1 MSEVCCKRCG
11 ATDHVKN
18 GIVRGFQRYLCLS
31 CGCNFTMT
39 PPRGKPP
46 AMKALALLL
55 YAMGN
60 VSFGS
65 IARIL
70 GVSDVAVLNWVRDE
84 ARKLPEPSTKAEV
97 VVVTLDEMWHFVKKR
112 LRNCGFGEP
121 MTLLLGEPSPGFLVA
136 VMTPHAK
143 SSSPKSASKA
153 RRSSPDWEGYHRLIP
168 DDQLFTGKDLTV
180 PIEQD
185 NSNIRHSARSAD
197 APAASMLRSGSPTCS
212 SPFAIGHRWPSRRRR
227 RTAPLWRQRA
237 LQFTEKCRCR
247 RASSPLLDLPI
258 RHELWA
264 MASWAQSSRRSDMA
278 AESCRAGQFSNQP
291 TISLG
296 LAEAAAWPAMASRQA
311 WPSPR
316 KLSATSRAKT
326 SDAEVGVGG
335 RFQALGGASPSGSRP
350 GSKQATP
357 ADSSRRGSC

>member
-18 GIVRGFQRYLCLS
+18 GIVRGFQRYLCLP

-136 VMTPHAK
+136 VMTPTCQKLLAK
-143 SSSPKSASKA
+143 IGLEGKTFVTD
-153 RRSSPDWEGYHRLIP
+153 DWEGYHRLIP

-185 NSNIRHSARSAD
+185 NSNIRHFLAR
-197 APAASMLRSGSPTCS
+197 
-212 SPFAIGHRWPSRRRR
+212 FRR
-227 RTAPLWRQRA
+227 RTKVVSKVVEMVDLSLRIYHHFHDNLDAFAEKAAVFRA
-237 LQFTEKCRCR
+237 
-247 RASSPLLDLPI
+247 I
-258 RHELWA
+258 
-264 MASWAQSSRRSDMA
+264 
-278 AESCRAGQFSNQP
+278 FS
-291 TISLG
+291 
-296 LAEAAAWPAMASRQA
+296 
-311 WPSPR
+311 
-316 KLSATSRAKT
+316 
-326 SDAEVGVGG
+326 
-335 RFQALGGASPSGSRP
+335 
-350 GSKQATP
+350 
-357 ADSSRRGSC
+357 

>member
-11 ATDHVKN
+11 AADHVKN

-97 VVVTLDEMWHFVKKR
+97 VVVTLDEMWHFVKTR
-112 LRNCGFGEP
+112 LRNSGFGEP
-121 MTLLLGEPSPGFLVA
+121 MTLLLGEPSPWFLVA
-136 VMTPHAK
+136 VGDATCKHLLNKVGVEGKTFATD
-143 SSSPKSASKA
+143 
-153 RRSSPDWEGYHRLIP
+153 DWEGYHRLIP
-168 DDQLFTGKDLTV
+168 QSQLFTGKDLTV

-185 NSNIRHSARSAD
+185 NSNIRHFLAR
-197 APAASMLRSGSPTCS
+197 
-212 SPFAIGHRWPSRRRR
+212 FRR
-227 RTAPLWRQRA
+227 RTKVVSNAV
-237 LQFTEKCRCR
+237 EIV
-247 RASSPLLDLPI
+247 LDLSLRI
-258 RHELWA
+258 YHHFHDNLDA
-264 MASWAQSSRRSDMA
+264 FATKAAVFQSIF
-278 AESCRAGQFSNQP
+278 G
-291 TISLG
+291 
-296 LAEAAAWPAMASRQA
+296 
-311 WPSPR
+311 
-316 KLSATSRAKT
+316 
-326 SDAEVGVGG
+326 
-335 RFQALGGASPSGSRP
+335 
-350 GSKQATP
+350 
-357 ADSSRRGSC
+357 